1 MRERLGKFGW
11 NIIIFQGQC
20 QFKEELPCFDKIS
33 QGVGGIS
40 GLWCFLINKHEMS
53 YAKSPLPFRLY
64 SQLVQ
69 FTYYFLNFLFTYS
82 K

>member
-1 MRERLGKFGW
+1 MREGLGKFGW

-40 GLWCFLINKHEMS
+40 GL
-53 YAKSPLPFRLY
+53 
-64 SQLVQ
+64 
-69 FTYYFLNFLFTYS
+69 
-82 K
+82 